1 MNVNAIPKGW
11 HSITPRLFVRDP
23 KLLVA
28 FLKRAFRA
36 TGTFRADRPSEIRI
50 GDSLVMISG
59 VRPDGITTSAWLYLY
74 DADADKAYARALRN
88 GATSVEAPNDT
99 HYGDRRAAI
108 KDPCGNVWQIA
119 THRENV
125 SSSEIRRRQT
135 GAPRRATRGKTR

>member
-1 MNVNAIPKGW
+1 
-11 HSITPRLFVRDP
+11 
-23 KLLVA
+23 
-28 FLKRAFRA
+28 
-36 TGTFRADRPSEIRI
+36 
-50 GDSLVMISG
+50 MISG
-59 VRPDGITTSAWLYLY
+59 VRPDGTATSAWLYLY

-108 KDPCGNVWQIA
+108 KDPCGNIWQIA